1 VPDPGLSI
9 ETFRSAVDLRR
20 IPWIRR
26 LAADYSYAFD
36 RVAPFFAGN
45 PSERPAWAD
54 AIQRAQ
60 ARPRPRT
67 EVVALVSAQ
76 QERRGAP
83 GQAIAAAQRL
93 LDPASVAVVTG
104 QQAGLFGGPLFTLLK
119 ALTALKLAAQ
129 VTQEHGVPAVAVF
142 WVEAED
148 HDWAEIA
155 SCSVLDADLVRR
167 TVTVPAPP
175 GAGALPVASLDLPE
189 AVGGVIDELGRALAP
204 TEFTAGVLEQLR
216 AAYQPGASPVDGF
229 ARWLEAT
236 LGPHGLAVYVG
247 SDKGA
252 KPLVRPV
259 FVREIERAG
268 ESARLAAAAGDRLV
282 ALGYH
287 AQVAP
292 QPQAPS
298 LFHLDGA
305 RLPILRDGE
314 TFTIGD
320 ASVSRQDLIAEADQ
334 HPERFSPNVIMRP
347 IVQDALFPTVA
358 YVAGPNELAYLA
370 QLRAVY
376 EQFDLPMPLIVPR
389 ASATL
394 VDAGT
399 ARFLARYDVAFE
411 SLARQDE
418 SVLND
423 LLERQLPASVERA
436 YQEAERGIGER
447 MQALINAVPAI
458 DPTLQGATRSALG
471 RIEHDLQALHGKI
484 IQAAKRRDETL
495 RRQFQRTRAQAFPDG
510 APQERAIGWV
520 NFLNRYGPALIE
532 RLDEELPLDPGRH
545 WAIAI

>member
-1 VPDPGLSI
+1 MPDPGLSI

-26 LAADYSYAFD
+26 LAADYTYAFD
-36 RVAPFFAGN
+36 RVAPFFADN
-45 PSERPAWAD
+45 PSERPAWAA

-60 ARPRPRT
+60 ARPRPRA
-67 EVVALVSAQ
+67 EMVALVSAQ
-76 QERRGAP
+76 QEQRGAP
-83 GQAIAAAQRL
+83 SQAIAAARRL
-93 LDPASVAVVTG
+93 LDPTSVAVVTG

-119 ALTALKLAAQ
+119 ALTSLKLAAQ
-129 VTQEHGVPAVAVF
+129 VTKEHGVPAVAVF

-175 GAGALPVASLDLPE
+175 GAGTVPVVSLDLPE
-189 AVGGVIDELGRALAP
+189 SVGDVIEELGRALAP
-204 TEFTAGVLEQLR
+204 TEFTPGVLEQLR

-236 LGPHGLAVYVG
+236 LGPRGLVVYVG

-268 ESARLAAAAGDRLV
+268 DTARLAAEAGDRLV

-305 RLPILRDGE
+305 RLPILREGE
-314 TFTIGD
+314 TFTVGEAIY
-320 ASVSRQDLIAEADQ
+320 SRADLVTEAGQ
-334 HPERFSPNVIMRP
+334 HPERFSPNVILRP

-389 ASATL
+389 VSATL
-394 VDAGT
+394 IDAGT
-399 ARFLARYDVAFE
+399 ARFLVRYDVAFE
-411 SLARQDE
+411 SLERQDE

-423 LLERQLPASVERA
+423 LLGRQLPASVERA
-436 YQEAERGIGER
+436 YQEAERTFGER
-447 MQALINAVPAI
+447 MQALIDAVPAI
-458 DPTLQGATRSALG
+458 DPTLQGAARSTLG

-520 NFLNRYGPALIE
+520 SFLNRYGPALID